1 MAGGSLVLQV
11 AGRGRLPASGVAAAT
26 LNVTVANPAAAGYLT
41 AWPCDQPRPNASNVN
56 FAGGQDAPN
65 LATVKLSSAGTVCL
79 FPSATTD
86 VIADTS
92 FWYSPAGSVGYVDLA
107 ARSACSTRAPAS
119 ACRSGDWLHMQR
131 PRCGCS

>member
-11 AGRGRLPASGVAAAT
+11 AGRGGLPASGVAAAT

-79 FPSATTD
+79 FSSATTD

-107 ARSACSTRAPAS
+107 PIRLLDRAPAS
-119 ACRSGDWLHMQR
+119 ARRSGDWLHMQR